1 MPFSAEHRAAED
13 LEEYLGDP
21 LNPEN
26 VVSFKSSVDL
36 DEAEKYPEE
45 LCRLLVQWGVPHYY
59 VPAEHGGKLK
69 SFEEL
74 LFLTRVI
81 SRRDLTAA
89 IAMGQVFL
97 GAVHVWIDGSTEQ
110 RRTVAEIIKSGKQMA
125 FALTEKAHG
134 SDVLATDCHGI
145 KVREGYL
152 LSGEKWLINNGTRAA
167 ALTVFARTSTPDSP
181 GEFSLLLVVKSLL
194 DDSSFSHIRRVKTH
208 GIRGADISGIRFH
221 ECLVPHDALIGVAGG
236 GLETALK
243 GLMITRTLCS
253 GFSLGALDT
262 ALRLTTKFSLE
273 RKLYGGVAYD
283 IPHVRSVLISSFL
296 DLLACE
302 CLAVSVARGIHSATG
317 QLSVWAAVAKYLVP
331 TIVEEAV
338 RNLAVILGA
347 RYYLREEF
355 AWGIFQKIVRD
366 NAVVSLF
373 DGNTVINLNVIS
385 GQLRSL
391 ANFRAHVA
399 PDTRPE
405 NEDCLRGVFSLEEPL
420 PDFDP
425 RKLRLSNQG
434 RNDVIQGLDVSL
446 KMLDDLS
453 AGWGV
458 DLETLEALKSSV
470 RKLID
475 ETNKLYSLM
484 LAYSDGN
491 VGASAQSLEM
501 TEFSR
506 RYCLLHG
513 AAACVHMWTHNRWA
527 MTEFFLKGEWL
538 LVWLEKNVFPYAETS
553 APLVTYL
560 DNAGQELLRL
570 YNHDQLF
577 SILQFQLAETGSLA
591 DLQSKV

>member
-1 MPFSAEHRAAED
+1 MPLTEEHRAAEA
-13 LEEYLGDP
+13 LEQYLGDP

-26 VVSFKSSVDL
+26 VFSFKSSVEL

-45 LCRLLVQWGVPHYY
+45 SCRLLVQWGVPHYY
-59 VPAEHGGKLK
+59 VPVEQGGKLK

-89 IAMGQVFL
+89 ISMGQVFL
-97 GAVHVWIDGSTEQ
+97 GAVHVWIDGSNAQ

-134 SDVLATDCHGI
+134 SDVLASDCHGI
-145 KVREGYL
+145 KVKDGYL

-167 ALTVFARTSTPDSP
+167 ALTVFARTSTHESP

-194 DDSSFSHIRRVKTH
+194 DDSSYSHIRKVRTH
-208 GIRGADISGIRFH
+208 GIRGADITGIRFH
-221 ECLVPHDALIGVAGG
+221 ECLVPHDALIGTAGG
-236 GLETALK
+236 GLETTLK

-262 ALRLTTKFSLE
+262 ALRLTTQFSLE

-283 IPHVRSVLISSFL
+283 IPHVRSVLIRCFL

-302 CLAVSVARGIHSATG
+302 CLAVSVARGIHNTPW

-331 TIVEEAV
+331 TIAEEAI
-338 RNLAVILGA
+338 RNLAVVLGA

-355 AWGIFQKIVRD
+355 AWGTFQKIVRD

-391 ANFRAHVA
+391 ANFRRQPPLDNASE
-399 PDTRPE
+399 TE
-405 NEDCLRGVFSLEEPL
+405 NCLRGVFSLEEPL
-420 PDFDP
+420 PGFDP

-434 RNDVIQGLDVSL
+434 RNDVIQGLDITL
-446 KMLDDLS
+446 KALDGLS
-453 AGWGV
+453 AGSEV
-458 DLETLEALKSSV
+458 DLETLEAMRSSV

-475 ETNKLYSLM
+475 EINKLYALI
-484 LAYSDGN
+484 LAYSDAN

-506 RYCLLHG
+506 RYCLLQG
-513 AAACVHMWTHNRWA
+513 AAACVHMWTYNRSG

-538 LVWLEKNVFPYAETS
+538 LVWLEKNVFSSTDTS
-553 APLVTYL
+553 TSIATYL

-570 YNHDQLF
+570 QNRDHLF
-577 SILQFQLAETGSLA
+577 SILQFQLAETGSSA
-591 DLQSKV
+591 NLQSKV

>member
-1 MPFSAEHRAAED
+1 MPLTEEHRAAEA
-13 LEEYLGDP
+13 LEQYLGDP
-21 LNPEN
+21 LNPQN
-26 VVSFKSSVDL
+26 VFSFKSSVEL

-45 LCRLLVQWGVPHYY
+45 SCRLLFQWGVPHYY
-59 VPAEHGGKLK
+59 VPVEHGGKLK

-89 IAMGQVFL
+89 IAMGQIFL
-97 GAVHVWIDGSTEQ
+97 GAVHVWIDGSTAQ
-110 RRTVAEIIKSGKQMA
+110 QRTVAEIIKGNKQMA

-145 KVREGYL
+145 KVKDGYL

-181 GEFSLLLVVKSLL
+181 GEFSLLLIIKRLL
-194 DDSSFSHIRRVKTH
+194 DDSSYSHLRRVRTH

-221 ECLVPHDALIGVAGG
+221 ECLVPHDALIGAAGG

-243 GLMITRTLCS
+243 GLMITRTLCT

-262 ALRLTTKFSLE
+262 ALRLTTQFSLE

-283 IPHVRSVLISSFL
+283 IPHVRSVLISCFL

-302 CLAVSVARGIHSATG
+302 CLAVSVARGIHSTPG

-331 TIVEEAV
+331 TIVEEAI

-355 AWGIFQKIVRD
+355 AWGTFQKIVRD

-391 ANFRAHVA
+391 ANFRRQ
-399 PDTRPE
+399 PPLDSRSESE
-405 NEDCLRGVFSLEEPL
+405 NCLRDVFSLEEPL
-420 PDFDP
+420 PGFDP
-425 RKLRLSNQG
+425 PKLRLSNQG
-434 RNDVIQGLDVSL
+434 RNDVIQGLDITL
-446 KMLDDLS
+446 KVLDGLS
-453 AGWGV
+453 AGSEV
-458 DLETLEALKSSV
+458 DLEALDAMKSSV
-470 RKLID
+470 RRLID
-475 ETNKLYSLM
+475 EINTLYALISV
-484 LAYSDGN
+484 YSDAN

-513 AAACVHMWTHNRWA
+513 AAACIHMWTYNRSV

-538 LVWLEKNVFPYAETS
+538 LVWLEKNVFSSADTS
-553 APLVTYL
+553 TPLATYL
-560 DNAGQELLRL
+560 DNAGQELLQLQNR
-570 YNHDQLF
+570 DQLF
-577 SILQFQLAETGSLA
+577 SILQFQLAKTGSLA
-591 DLQSKV
+591 NLQSKV